1 MHGTA
6 PSRIE
11 LLQGTL
17 DLIILRTLLV
27 GPAHGHAIAK
37 HIQRT
42 SEDLLQVETG
52 SLYPAL
58 HRLEAK
64 GWIAA
69 SWQHSDKGKRA
80 RFYRLTA
87 AGRKQLV
94 AERSRW
100 EAFSRAIALIL
111 NPTHQEAQQ

>member
-1 MHGTA
+1 MDNKA

-17 DLIILRTLLV
+17 DLLILRTLMA
-27 GPAHGHAIAK
+27 GPSHGHAIAK

-64 GWIAA
+64 GWIGA
-69 SWQHSDKGKRA
+69 SWELSDKGKRA
-80 RFYRLTA
+80 RYYRLTA
-87 AGRKQLV
+87 LGRKQL
-94 AERSRW
+94 ASEQSKW
-100 EAFSRAIALIL
+100 ETFSRAMGLIL
-111 NPTHQEAQQ
+111 NPVDQEGQ

>member
-1 MHGTA
+1 M
-6 PSRIE
+6 SRENRVE

-17 DLIILRTLLV
+17 DLLILRTLLP
-27 GPAHGHAIAK
+27 GPSHGHAIAK

-42 SEDLLQVETG
+42 SQELLQVETG

-69 SWQHSDKGKRA
+69 SWELSDKGKRA
-80 RFYRLTA
+80 RYYKLTA
-87 AGRKQLV
+87 AGKKQL
-94 AERSRW
+94 ASEQSKW
-100 EAFSRAIALIL
+100 EALSRAIGLVL
-111 NPTHQEAQQ
+111 KPVG

>member
-1 MHGTA
+1 M
-6 PSRIE
+6 SRKPLSRVE

-17 DLIILRTLLV
+17 DLLILRTLLP
-27 GPAHGHAIAK
+27 GASHGHAVAK

-69 SWQHSDKGKRA
+69 SWELSDKGKRA
-80 RFYRLTA
+80 RYYRLTP

-94 AERSRW
+94 SEQSKW
-100 EAFSRAIALIL
+100 EALSRAIGLIL
-111 NPTHQEAQQ
+111 KPADREAE